1 MSRDVPDVTDAEF
14 AVLEAL
20 WDGGPQT
27 IRELTGRLY
36 PSLSVS
42 DYATV
47 QKLLARLEEKRCVGR
62 DRSGHRHV
70 FQATRQ
76 RDALVGAQLRKMAE
90 KLCAGSLAPVLLQL
104 VQGAKLSPSERDELR
119 KLLDEADRTK
129 SSTSRRKS

>member
-1 MSRDVPDVTDAEF
+1 MSRDAPDVTDAEF

-20 WDGGPQT
+20 WEGGPQT
-27 IRELTGRLY
+27 IREVTGRLY
-36 PSLSVS
+36 PGLSVS

-47 QKLLARLEEKRCVGR
+47 QKLLARLEAKRCVRR

-76 RDALVGAQLRKMAE
+76 RDALVGGQLRKIAE
-90 KLCAGSLAPVLLQL
+90 KLCSGSIAPVLLEL

-119 KLLDEADRTK
+119 KLLDDADRQK
-129 SSTSRRKS
+129 SSTARRKS